1 MLLGNSFNT
10 IWIIVIILFVLLFV
24 YLRYLDTRKPAV
36 AISQGSDP
44 YSLEAMT
51 AFVKESLH
59 QLTHSQLSDL
69 GLHEEEYRRRL
80 NKRSELR
87 SALKGRV
94 SGDVL
99 DKAYVKDF

>member
-1 MLLGNSFNT
+1 MDHHHYFVCTAVCISA
-10 IWIIVIILFVLLFV
+10 LFGYPKTGRCYF
-24 YLRYLDTRKPAV
+24 A
-36 AISQGSDP
+36 GSDP

-59 QLTHSQLSDL
+59 QLTHNQLSDL

-87 SALKGRV
+87 SALKGCV